1 MINKNDILILD
12 NLLKE
17 TNNININLNK
27 ISRTEVENIE
37 NSILAI
43 LKTKNKTIKKLETK
57 LGKIIG
63 KGIFFPMDLIKHMPR
78 CQDYDLKAFKGTIDS
93 YNELFKIL
101 DILDLSFNF
110 KDSNIKEFYNLLE
123 ILNKIYTL
131 SKKSNKD
138 VFLNELNEFINN
150 ENNNLLPI
158 LQNDFD
164 KMFYN
169 NLIASLNKKIV
180 TGEDYFY
187 GFLTGINSIVNSLFI
202 FQMEEDLKQ

>member
-27 ISRTEVENIE
+27 ISRAEVENIE

-110 KDSNIKEFYNLLE
+110 KDSNIKEFYILLE
-123 ILNKIYTL
+123 NLNKEYTL
-131 SKKSNKD
+131 SKKNHKEIFSEK
-138 VFLNELNEFINN
+138 LNEFINKTN
-150 ENNNLLPI
+150 IDVLPE
-158 LQNDFD
+158 LKNDFD

-169 NLIASLNKKIV
+169 NLIASLTKQTIL
-180 TGEDYFY
+180 GEDYFY
-187 GFLTGINSIVNSLFI
+187 GFLTGVNSIVNSLFI
-202 FQMEEDLKQ
+202 FQMEENLK